1 MMDYFFLSK
10 ILWLYFNPV
19 NILLF
24 FLLIGIIFHFFN
36 KKKLYK
42 IINIITLILFILIAI
57 LPTGRYLLWKLESSY
72 SIPKIFPH
80 NIDGILI
87 LGGGMNEDLT
97 YEYQQMNLNGN
108 VERLTES
115 IDLMRRFPNAK
126 IVFSGGAVAFSKP
139 KLSGIDVAKMFYNQM
154 GVDISRIIFENKS
167 RNTYENFAF
176 SKKFIDNK
184 NNEKWLL
191 VTSAF
196 HMKRAMNVAEKLEL
210 NFIPYPVDFNL
221 GKDFDSAVNLNN
233 WYHPGNYPPNI
244 TYFYSVAHEYAGLIT
259 YYLTKRSS
267 KIY

>member
-1 MMDYFFLSK
+1 MDFFFLSK
-10 ILWLYFNPV
+10 ALWFFFNPI

-24 FLLIGIIFHFFN
+24 LLLIGIIFHFFN

-42 IINIITLILFILIAI
+42 IINIITLILFILIVI
-57 LPTGRYLLWKLESSY
+57 LPTGPYLFWKLESSY
-72 SIPKIFPH
+72 SIPRTFPH
-80 NIDGILI
+80 DIDGILI
-87 LGGGMNEDLT
+87 LGGGVNESLT
-97 YEYQQMNLNGN
+97 YQHQQISLNEH

-126 IVFSGGAVAFSKP
+126 IVFSGGIATLSKP
-139 KLSGIDVAKMFYNQM
+139 KLTGIDIAKMFYNRM
-154 GVDISRIIFENKS
+154 RVDINRIIFENKS
-167 RNTYENFAF
+167 RNTYENFVF

-210 NFIPYPVDFNL
+210 NFISYPVDFRL
-221 GKDFDSAVNLNN
+221 GKDFSFKN
-233 WYHPGNYPPNI
+233 WYYENYYANI
-244 TYFYSVAHEYAGLIT
+244 SYFYFAAHEYIGLIA
-259 YYLTKRSS
+259 YYLTGKSS